1 MAKSFLDFITVIMSL
16 HSVSFKTL
24 TVLLATIALIH
35 AGHQGPSRITLE
47 SDGGYSGI
55 VVKISDEVNDDYC
68 SDIIENFQVGLCF
81 LISCE
86 TPKSLL
92 V

>member
-1 MAKSFLDFITVIMSL
+1 MSL
-16 HSVSFKTL
+16 HSLCKTL
-24 TVLLATIALIH
+24 TILLAMIALTL

-68 SDIIENFQVGLCF
+68 SDIIENFQVRKIQFNSSNKLQVPN
-81 LISCE
+81 ISLE
-86 TPKSLL
+86 T
-92 V
+92 